1 MSLEPRVVVSLVVGP
16 SEGVVLETTSAYFFM
31 GMEVFYLSDK
41 GWQKTQDRGSAF
53 FGDDISGSK
62 QRRDFQQSG
71 LWGTR
76 G

>member
-1 MSLEPRVVVSLVVGP
+1 MVSLAVGP

-62 QRRDFQQSG
+62 
-71 LWGTR
+71 
-76 G
+76 